1 MFIEV
6 GFLSYII
13 NRFIGIFPIKHPI
26 DSMSDYI
33 NSFKERFYQD
43 TISQGAILSTT
54 LILITLGVVYLIDL
68 YIGYMTNF
76 YVKVTLLSIIS
87 SMMISSKVSDKSILT
102 NGVVAPLFYL
112 ILFGIEGPFVYK
124 AIETLNSMVAKDG
137 EFGKVS
143 LNLYKIVNYIPSYIT
158 SIFKDKIIEDKSFQK
173 RLDIS
178 IVAFFIIA
186 LLINYFISK

>member
-13 NRFIGIFPIKHPI
+13 NRFIGNFPIKHPI
-26 DSMSDYI
+26 ESMSDYI
-33 NSFKERFYQD
+33 KSFKERFYQD

-87 SMMISSKVSDKSILT
+87 SMMISSKVSDKSTLT

-112 ILFGIEGPFVYK
+112 ILFGIEGAFVYK

-143 LNLYKIVNYIPSYIT
+143 ITLYKIVSYIPSYIT
-158 SIFKDKIIEDKSFQK
+158 SIFKDKIIENKSFQK

-186 LLINYFISK
+186 LLINYFISN